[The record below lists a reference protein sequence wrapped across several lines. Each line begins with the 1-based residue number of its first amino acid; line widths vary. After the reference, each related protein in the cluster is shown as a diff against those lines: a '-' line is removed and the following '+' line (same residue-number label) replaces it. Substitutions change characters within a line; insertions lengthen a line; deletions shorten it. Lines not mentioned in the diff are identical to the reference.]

1 MTANGQEHLKHPSP
15 CRILLFCGILS
26 SLLYLAMNIVVP
38 FFYDGYSVASQ
49 TISELSAIGA
59 PTRALWIVPAAV
71 YTLLV
76 TAFGWGVW
84 TAVGQERRLRV
95 VGGLMVAYG
104 LSGIAWFFAPMHQ
117 REVLAA
123 GGGTIEDTMHI
134 VLSGITSVIYLSALA
149 FGASAFGKAFRI
161 YTFVTMALLIA
172 FGVLLSIDGP
182 KIALNQPTPW
192 IGVTERIMI
201 GVGLLW
207 IAVLSEALLRVQAGR
222 HHARLTDAR

>member
-1 MTANGQEHLKHPSP
+1 MTATGQEPAITL
-15 CRILLFCGILS
+15 RMLLLCGVLS

-38 FFYDGYSVASQ
+38 FFYEGYSFASH

-59 PTRALWIVPAAV
+59 PTRVLWIVPAAL

-84 TAVGQERRLRV
+84 ISAGQNRRMRV
-95 VGGLMVAYG
+95 VGDLMIVYG

-134 VLSGITSVIYLSALA
+134 VLSGVTSVIYLCALA
-149 FGASAFGKAFRI
+149 FGAALFGNTFRI
-161 YTFVTMALLIA
+161 YTVVTMASLIVC
-172 FGVLLSIDGP
+172 GVLLSIDGP

-192 IGVTERIMI
+192 IGVTERIML
-201 GVGLLW
+201 GVVLLW
-207 IAVLSEALLRVQAGR
+207 IAVLSVALLRRQASR
-222 HHARLTDAR
+222 REAA